1 LNSTLAWASGERY
14 GYGGYLS
21 TTANSIQEGH
31 LTVGEYYQNV
41 GSNFVTLGYYDQIL
55 SLFELYYGQASIDNV
70 SQRLGTA
77 GLMQLCGAKLVRSKG
92 PRGDLPSIEKP
103 ANPATAD
110 RGVPHPSTPIGRNG
124 QPYGTVGPNQPTTI
138 GGRPFSGHALDQMQA
153 RGITPSVV
161 ENTIQHGRPFTGKT
175 PGTTGYYDPVN
186 NIRVITNDT
195 TGNVI
200 MVIPGPPRG
209 GG

>member
-1 LNSTLAWASGERY
+1 
-14 GYGGYLS
+14 
-21 TTANSIQEGH
+21 
-31 LTVGEYYQNV
+31 
-41 GSNFVTLGYYDQIL
+41 
-55 SLFELYYGQASIDNV
+55 
-70 SQRLGTA
+70 
-77 GLMQLCGAKLVRSKG
+77 
-92 PRGDLPSIEKP
+92 
-103 ANPATAD
+103 
-110 RGVPHPSTPIGRNG
+110 
-124 QPYGTVGPNQPTTI
+124 
-138 GGRPFSGHALDQMQA
+138 MQA